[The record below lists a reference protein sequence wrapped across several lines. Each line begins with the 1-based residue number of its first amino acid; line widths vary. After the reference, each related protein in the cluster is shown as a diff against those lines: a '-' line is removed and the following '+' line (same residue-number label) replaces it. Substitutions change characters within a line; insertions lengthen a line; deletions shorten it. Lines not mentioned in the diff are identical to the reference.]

1 MIVLSFKTKKDKE
14 HLLEKARKMEAYVS
28 EIVDC
33 LEEAKHEGYDEEFYH
48 ERHHYD
54 EPEYHER
61 RGVSRGRYNYRG
73 GM

>member
-33 LEEAKHEGYDEEFYH
+33 LEEAKHENYEEEYYH

-61 RGVSRGRYNYRG
+61 RGASRGRYGYRG
-73 GM
+73 M